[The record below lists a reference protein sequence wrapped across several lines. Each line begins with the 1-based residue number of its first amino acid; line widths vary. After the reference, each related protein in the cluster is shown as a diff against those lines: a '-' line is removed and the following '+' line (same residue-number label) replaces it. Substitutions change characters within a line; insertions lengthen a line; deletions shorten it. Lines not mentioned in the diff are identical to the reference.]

1 MDTPQ
6 VHGGLIMRGIV
17 THRARALTGLLA
29 AIVMLALAA
38 CSSGDSQA
46 DATNGADGGTQ
57 NSGSSV
63 GSGGGSAGGDA
74 SAGGSGSS
82 ADGGGGSSPGDPA
95 DTSPLTLTGTP
106 VASITTGSEFRFR
119 PVAGGATPGASLTFS
134 VANLPDWANFDSG
147 SGEIAGVPQ
156 AGDVG
161 SYRDIVVSVSDGQR
175 SASTLPFELEVVAL
189 TLGSAELSW
198 TAPTQNAD
206 GTVLMDLAG
215 FRVYWGAAADEL
227 SFSAAIENPSVSMY
241 LIENLTPAIWFFAVT
256 AIDGTGNESTLSEV
270 VSAQIT

>member
-1 MDTPQ
+1 
-6 VHGGLIMRGIV
+6 MRGIV